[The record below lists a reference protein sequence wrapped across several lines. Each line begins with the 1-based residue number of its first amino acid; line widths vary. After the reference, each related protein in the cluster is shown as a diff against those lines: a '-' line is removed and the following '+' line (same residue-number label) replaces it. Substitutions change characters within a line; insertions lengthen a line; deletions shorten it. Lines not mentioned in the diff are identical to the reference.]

1 MQQVAKNKELF
12 KWKLGIRLRQ
22 MTKPLLLGSPETA
35 FNKTSYPFIPVVQA
49 SLQGIIF
56 FMNCQDQECVRAT
69 GTQAGT

>member
-1 MQQVAKNKELF
+1 M
-12 KWKLGIRLRQ
+12 RQ

-35 FNKTSYPFIPVVQA
+35 FNKMSYPYIPVVQA

-69 GTQAGT
+69 GMQAGT